1 MLFADLD
8 YDSMQSAMGWL
19 KARRGVDVVRIALP
33 EPASHQG
40 LIDAY
45 EAALK
50 ADPRVRLILLTQVS
64 HRTGLVLPV
73 KEIAAMARARGVDAV
88 VDAAH
93 AWGQMDFRL
102 GDLGLD
108 FVGLNGHKW
117 IGAPLGVGVM
127 YIRRGRVGDIDPF
140 MGSEALGADD
150 VSARVHS
157 GTTNMAA
164 FLAVPDALDFR
175 EAIGGPAVEARLR
188 ALRARWVEPALAL
201 GRYEILT
208 PADPRLSCGITA
220 FRRKGRVSDADNQAL
235 ARELF
240 DRFGVFT
247 VHRAGL
253 ASGAC
258 VRVTPAIFT
267 SADDVDRLA
276 AALKAL

>member
-1 MLFADLD
+1 
-8 YDSMQSAMGWL
+8 
-19 KARRGVDVVRIALP
+19 
-33 EPASHQG
+33 
-40 LIDAY
+40 
-45 EAALK
+45 
-50 ADPRVRLILLTQVS
+50 
-64 HRTGLVLPV
+64 
-73 KEIAAMARARGVDAV
+73 MARARGVDAV